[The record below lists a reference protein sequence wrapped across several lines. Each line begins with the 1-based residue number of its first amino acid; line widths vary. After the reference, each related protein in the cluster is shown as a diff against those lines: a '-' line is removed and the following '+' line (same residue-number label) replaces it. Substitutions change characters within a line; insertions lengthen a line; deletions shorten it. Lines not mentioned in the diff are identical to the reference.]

1 MERLFRA
8 VIQED
13 YSHTSEYLE
22 IAFAIPVKSREK
34 AAVVTKV
41 GGGKRGLAYEIQE
54 DKHIKEKTNLI
65 LIPRAAV
72 ETQNEACQV
81 MGFTVTENISNGKA

>member
-1 MERLFRA
+1 MKGVLRGCQLQLLLSAASGKMERSFRA

-13 YSHTSEYLE
+13 YSHTSEYLK

-41 GGGKRGLAYEIQE
+41 GGGKRGLADEI
-54 DKHIKEKTNLI
+54 
-65 LIPRAAV
+65 
-72 ETQNEACQV
+72 
-81 MGFTVTENISNGKA
+81 